1 MRCRYRECAEAGFSF
16 KFSTVKSRNPS
27 RMIKL
32 RIDPLGFCK
41 AYSIAFIVFF
51 QSHHDIRSRLSI
63 HDDKSVFR
71 RAGNYF

>member
-1 MRCRYRECAEAGFSF
+1 
-16 KFSTVKSRNPS
+16 
-27 RMIKL
+27 MIKL